1 MPPARVGVGGEDVGH
16 LQTGQVEGLA
26 GRRAGHRVLTE
37 PFVERGEGSIAESR
51 HDQFAVDLVGDDEEV
66 VAQAD
71 LADAPQLVGRP
82 DPAGGVVGVAQQ
94 HEFHRRVGR
103 TALEVLEVDAVAVAV
118 EHQVALLG
126 RAAAVGN
133 GDVKVVVD
141 RRLDQHLVSRT
152 GHGPQNGRKG
162 GDDARHRVDPLPLG
176 RPSVATQKP
185 APDRLGIG
193 LGRYGVAVDA
203 VLDPPAQR
211 LDDRRGRA
219 EIHVGDPHGQHA
231 VGYPVVPFHGAGAP
245 PGDDLIEIE
254 MFHICMHAV

>member
-1 MPPARVGVGGEDVGH
+1 MMKRSWRRQISPMRRSSSGVQTRPA
-16 LQTGQVEGLA
+16 
-26 GRRAGHRVLTE
+26 
-37 PFVERGEGSIAESR
+37 
-51 HDQFAVDLVGDDEEV
+51 
-66 VAQAD
+66 
-71 LADAPQLVGRP
+71 
-82 DPAGGVVGVAQQ
+82 GVVGVAQQ
-94 HEFHRRVGR
+94 HELHRRVGR

-133 GDVKVVVD
+133 GDVEVVVD

-152 GHGPQNGRKG
+152 GHGPQDGRKG
-162 GDDARHRVDPLPLG
+162 GNDARHRVDPLPLG
-176 RPSVATQKP
+176 RPSVAAQKP

-219 EIHVGDPHGQHA
+219 EIHVGNPHGQHA

-245 PGDDLIEIE
+245 PGTISSKSKCSISV
-254 MFHICMHAV
+254 CMRFEVVSRSGRTNINNLPQTAKPAGGSLCTPDKFGIPRRMSYLCPVKRQKKRNHGRRLSGT